1 MPPVASPS
9 RRASALPP
17 DERRAAIVAAV
28 RPLLVEH
35 GDNLTSRQIAE
46 AAGVAE
52 GTIFRAFAD
61 KDELLSTVLEEV
73 LDPEPLER
81 ALAQIDPDAAFED
94 RLVEATELIRQRVV
108 DVWHIVSQLRGKLR
122 EQAMRP
128 ATDSDEL
135 TALFAGEADRLRVA
149 PPAAARLLRALT
161 LSLTHPMLTGEPL
174 PAEEIVAV
182 VLHGI
187 EA

>member
-1 MPPVASPS
+1 MSPS

-28 RPLLVEH
+28 CPLFAEH
-35 GDNLTSRQIAE
+35 GDRLTSRQIAQ

-52 GTIFRAFAD
+52 GTIFRVFAD
-61 KDELLSTVLEEV
+61 KDELLAAALEVV
-73 LDPEPLER
+73 LDPEPFER
-81 ALAQIDPDAAFED
+81 ALSGIDPELPFER

-108 DVWHIVSQLRGKLR
+108 DVWQVVSQLHGKLR
-122 EQAMRP
+122 AQATRP
-128 ATDSDEL
+128 ATDSDML
-135 TALFAGEADRLRVA
+135 TAIFATERHRLRME

-161 LSLTHPMLTGEPL
+161 LSLAHPMLVGEPVD
-174 PAEEIVAV
+174 AEEIVEI

-187 EA
+187 ER